1 MGDTVGQN
9 GAGDA
14 VGLVLAIDPVTSC
27 GWAVLD
33 WAGNR
38 VSSGV
43 WDLAP
48 RRHEGGGM
56 RYLRLRRY
64 LSQVRAT
71 FQLDA
76 IGYEEVARHRGVA
89 AAHVY
94 GGIVAGVQEW
104 AEHNRI
110 GYRGF
115 TVGTVKRTATGRGN
129 ASKSDMIAA
138 AVERFGIPGESTDDE
153 ADALWIG
160 VTLLNELRVD
170 VGD

>member
-1 MGDTVGQN
+1 MGDTLGHN
-9 GAGDA
+9 GTPARP
-14 VGLVLAIDPVTSC
+14 GLILAIDPGTYC

-56 RYLRLRRY
+56 RFLRLRRY

-76 IGYEEVARHRGVA
+76 IGYEEVVRHRGVS

-94 GGIVAGVQEW
+94 GGIVAILQEF
-104 AEHNRI
+104 AERNRI
-110 GYRGF
+110 GYRGYP
-115 TVGTVKRTATGRGN
+115 VGTVKRYATGKGN
-129 ASKSDMIAA
+129 APKSAMIAA
-138 AVERFGIPGESTDDE
+138 AVERFGMPDLASDDE

-160 VTLLNELRVD
+160 ALLIDDLGE
-170 VGD
+170 

>member
-1 MGDTVGQN
+1 MGQN

-14 VGLVLAIDPVTSC
+14 VGLVLAIDPGTSC

-71 FQLDA
+71 FELDA

-94 GGIVAGVQEW
+94 GGIVAVVQEF
-104 AEHNRI
+104 AESSSI
-110 GYRGF
+110 PYRGYP
-115 TVGTVKRTATGRGN
+115 VGTVKRMATGRGN
-129 ASKSDMIAA
+129 ASKSDMMAA
-138 AVERFGIPGESTDDE
+138 AVQRFGIPDDATDDE
-153 ADALWIG
+153 ADALWVG
-160 VTLLNELRVD
+160 ATLLEDL
-170 VGD
+170 GD